1 MEEKNTDKQLKIM
14 SAIAR
19 IHQVIGARLELEEIS
34 RLLVNELVGIV
45 EKSTG
50 CAILLIEGSK
60 VKVLAEKGFLV
71 SMGMQ
76 EFTTDMPALKFIIE
90 TGQNIFTGDIWSS
103 PAANCIPS
111 GCTMSSLICVPITAN
126 EEIKGII
133 HLDSVEKNAF
143 DEEDLS
149 FVERLAEE
157 ISFVAERS
165 LVYSRIKEQSIR
177 DALTGCFNRRKFDE
191 DIDNEIE
198 RARRYARPLSLAI
211 IDIDWFK
218 DYNDYHGHLK
228 GDVLLKKL
236 AALLNCNARESDRVY
251 RYGGEEFAVLLPET
265 DKEEAFLV
273 TGRLKEVIELKHFEG
288 ESESQPNRKVTVSIG
303 LSSFRFPEDA
313 NTKETLLKAA
323 DSALYRAKESGK
335 NRVCTSD
342 RNAVG

>member
-1 MEEKNTDKQLKIM
+1 MEEKNTEKQLKIM

-19 IHQVIGARLELEEIS
+19 IHKAIGAELELEEVS
-34 RLLVNELVGIV
+34 RLLVNELINIV

-50 CAILLIEGSK
+50 CAIMLIVGTK
-60 VKVLAEKGFLV
+60 VEVLAEKGFLV
-71 SMGMQ
+71 SMGQQ

-90 TGQNIFTGDIWSS
+90 TGQNIFTGDIQSS
-103 PAANCIPS
+103 PAANCIPA
-111 GCTMSSLICVPITAN
+111 GCTMSSLICVPIVVN
-126 EEIKGII
+126 GEIKGIV
-133 HLDSVEKNAF
+133 HMDSTEKNAF
-143 DEEDLS
+143 ETDDLS
-149 FVERLAEE
+149 FVERLAQE
-157 ISFVAERS
+157 IASVVERS
-165 LVYSRIKEQSIR
+165 LVHSRIKEQSIR
-177 DALTGCFNRRKFDE
+177 DGLTGCFNRRKFDE

-198 RARRYARPLSLAI
+198 RAKRYTRPLSLAI

-236 AALLNCNARESDRVY
+236 AALLTCNARESDRVY

-273 TGRLKEVIELKHFEG
+273 TGRLKEIIELEHFEG
-288 ESESQPNRKVTVSIG
+288 EKESQPYKKVTVSIG

-313 NTKETLLKAA
+313 NTKEALLKAA

-335 NRVCTSD
+335 NRVCAFD